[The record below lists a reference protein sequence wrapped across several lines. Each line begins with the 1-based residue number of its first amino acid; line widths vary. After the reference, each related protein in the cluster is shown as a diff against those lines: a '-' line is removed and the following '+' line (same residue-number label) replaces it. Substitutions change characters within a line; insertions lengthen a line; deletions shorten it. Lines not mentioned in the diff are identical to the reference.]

1 VLLVEVRRK
10 VGWEDGWGCSEHMGE
25 EGGERKEVEESRRA
39 ELCDIVL
46 WGMRGRE
53 RRDGSC
59 RLHIQDTVYIGR
71 VSSLSLGT
79 GWLGRRFVGMKRAN
93 AAELELCV

>member
-39 ELCDIVL
+39 ELCDMVL
-46 WGMRGRE
+46 WGMRGEKRE
-53 RRDGSC
+53 TEAAVCTSK
-59 RLHIQDTVYIGR
+59 IQVISAASPPSPLERTAWG
-71 VSSLSLGT
+71 G
-79 GWLGRRFVGMKRAN
+79 AN